1 MIEKEE
7 EEAANPIERNN
18 YVRKKNGWVER
29 GRQDPRRKHG
39 MTQIDQ
45 QEEEEE
51 EKYEN
56 RLLDRETMWEEEWKS
71 GTGGRRGRGKS
82 RRSKREKWE
91 DRVLAVSVQDAV
103 RVVMC
108 MSRPRLLSSLRLV
121 TL

>member
-18 YVRKKNGWVER
+18 YVRKKNGCVER

-51 EKYEN
+51 EKDEN
-56 RLLDRETMWEEEWKS
+56 RLLDRETMWEEE
-71 GTGGRRGRGKS
+71 
-82 RRSKREKWE
+82 
-91 DRVLAVSVQDAV
+91 
-103 RVVMC
+103 
-108 MSRPRLLSSLRLV
+108 
-121 TL
+121 